1 MIRWSPTARA
11 RPACPHRRIAR
22 LLTRLLPPGSQL
34 GASTMRPWASAN
46 FVGARHLFP
55 LTLPA
60 GAVLTDLSA
69 QLAAFDWRL
78 AGHIV
83 ADVAVEPQPGGLQ
96 VEILSVED

>member
-1 MIRWSPTARA
+1 MIRWSPTAPA

-22 LLTRLLPPGSQL
+22 LLTRLLPPGAQL

-60 GAVLTDLSA
+60 GTALTDLSA

-83 ADVAVEPQPGGLQ
+83 ADVAVEPQLGGLQ

>member
-1 MIRWSPTARA
+1 MIRWSPTAPA

-22 LLTRLLPPGSQL
+22 LLTRLLPPGVQL

-60 GAVLTDLSA
+60 GTDLTDLSA

>member
-1 MIRWSPTARA
+1 MIRWSPTAPARA
-11 RPACPHRRIAR
+11 ACQHRRIAR
-22 LLTRLLPPGSQL
+22 LLTRLLPPGAQL

-60 GAVLTDLSA
+60 GTALTDLSA

>member
-1 MIRWSPTARA
+1 MIRWSPTAPARA
-11 RPACPHRRIAR
+11 ACPHRRIAR
-22 LLTRLLPPGSQL
+22 LLTRLLPPGSQF

-55 LTLPA
+55 LTIPGGTA
-60 GAVLTDLSA
+60 LTDLSA
-69 QLAAFDWRL
+69 RLAAFDWRL

-83 ADVAVEPQPGGLQ
+83 ADVAVEPQQGGLR

>member
-1 MIRWSPTARA
+1 MIRWSPTAPA

-34 GASTMRPWASAN
+34 GVSTMRPWASAN

-83 ADVAVEPQPGGLQ
+83 ADVAVEPQPGGLR

>member
-1 MIRWSPTARA
+1 MIRWSPTAPARA
-11 RPACPHRRIAR
+11 ACPHRRIAR
-22 LLTRLLPPGSQL
+22 LLTRLLPPGAQL

-60 GAVLTDLSA
+60 GTALTDLSA
-69 QLAAFDWRL
+69 QLAAFNWRL

>member
-1 MIRWSPTARA
+1 
-11 RPACPHRRIAR
+11 R
-22 LLTRLLPPGSQL
+22 LLTRLLPPGAQL

-60 GAVLTDLSA
+60 GTALTDLSA
-69 QLAAFDWRL
+69 QLAAFNWRL

>member
-1 MIRWSPTARA
+1 MIRWSPTAPA

-22 LLTRLLPPGSQL
+22 LLTHLLPPGAQL

-55 LTLPA
+55 LTLPD
-60 GAVLTDLSA
+60 GAALADLSA
-69 QLAAFDWRL
+69 RLAAFDWRL

-83 ADVAVEPQPGGLQ
+83 ADVAVEPQPGGLR